1 MNGQAYKLL
10 PVVLVRILKDYAAGD
25 ARNILTFARDN
36 RLVLPISIGHGSLL
50 FLQGGIHGL
59 FQEGGV
65 SREGD
70 RNFDG
75 LTRFYGHQGR
85 YFGT

>member
-10 PVVLVRILKDYAAGD
+10 PVVLVRIPQEYAAGD

-36 RLVLPISIGHGSLL
+36 RLVLPINIGHGSLL
-50 FLQGGIHGL
+50 FLQGGINGL

-65 SREGD
+65 GREGD
-70 RNFDG
+70 RNFYG
-75 LTRFYGHQGR
+75 LARFDRHQGR
-85 YFGT
+85 YPRT

>member
-10 PVVLVRILKDYAAGD
+10 PIVLVRVLKEYAAGD

-36 RLVLPISIGHGSLL
+36 RLVLPINIGHGSLL
-50 FLQGGIHGL
+50 FLQGGINGL

-65 SREGD
+65 GREGD

-75 LTRFYGHQGR
+75 LTRFYGHQRR
-85 YFGT
+85 YPGT

>member
-10 PVVLVRILKDYAAGD
+10 PVVLVRIPQEYAAGD

-36 RLVLPISIGHGSLL
+36 RLVLPINIGHGSLL
-50 FLQGGIHGL
+50 FLQGGINGF

-65 SREGD
+65 GRESD
-70 RNFDG
+70 RNFYG
-75 LTRFYGHQGR
+75 LAWFDRHQGR
-85 YFGT
+85 YPRT